1 MELSEPRF
9 ATGHGSRPG
18 MEGIMAKHGSLLLR
32 AVLLAALAA
41 PAGGAA
47 LAQDSS
53 SQSLIGPVEGM
64 GEQRKIMPLPKM
76 QVDPSTASPDA
87 TPAERPLRPFSGWV
101 GPRGCGFVYDGLFLG
116 RLQDGRISGMA
127 GEGVNFDWP
136 IAHDGRFGGR
146 LPLKKL
152 DTGAQVFQWIEGRV
166 DGDRLVIDVE
176 YGVIGEPDTFCS
188 GSDIVLPVG

>member
-1 MELSEPRF
+1 
-9 ATGHGSRPG
+9 
-18 MEGIMAKHGSLLLR
+18 MAKLGVSPLR
-32 AVLLAALAA
+32 AAVLAALVSL
-41 PAGGAA
+41 AGAGAH
-47 LAQDSS
+47 AQDSDAA
-53 SQSLIGPVEGM
+53 QSLIGPVEGM

-76 QVDPSTASPDA
+76 QIDPKTASPDA

-136 IAHDGRFGGR
+136 ISDDGRFGGR

-152 DTGAQVFQWIEGRV
+152 ETGAQVFQWIDGRV

-176 YGVIGEPDTFCS
+176 YGVIGEPDTFCH